1 MIAMDTDSG
10 DSLAVGAG
18 FAAVAVGVAAALI
31 PLRTMLG
38 AANVA
43 LIMVL
48 VVVIAASLG
57 GRIGGAVTAVAASVA
72 FNFFHTKPYLT
83 VRIEHP
89 QDIATVV
96 LILAVGLAVGELGV
110 ARARQSAT
118 RRSHLRSIRSLE
130 QVGALVSSGAPVES
144 VWPAVRDALVSTL
157 SLRSARF
164 DAYVHHPI
172 PVVERDGRVDVTHRR
187 YVGDG
192 FALPDTGAAL
202 NVSSDGEFLG
212 QILLVPDATVGVSR
226 EQRRAAV
233 AIADQFAIVLKRS
246 EKVRSFG

>member
-1 MIAMDTDSG
+1 MTMDTGKG

-18 FAAVAVGVAAALI
+18 FAALSIGTAAALV
-31 PLRTMLG
+31 PLRTTLG
-38 AANVA
+38 AANIA

-48 VVVIAASLG
+48 VVVLAASLG
-57 GRIGGAVTAVAASVA
+57 GRVGGAIAAVAASIS

-83 VRIEHP
+83 VRIDHLR
-89 QDIATVV
+89 DMATVL

-130 QVGALVSSGAPVES
+130 QVGALVSAGGSAES
-144 VWPAVRDALVSTL
+144 VWPAVRDGLVSTL
-157 SLRSARF
+157 GLRSARF
-164 DAYVHHPI
+164 DAYVHHPL
-172 PVVERDGRVDVTHRR
+172 PVVERDGRVDVNHHR

-192 FALPDTGAAL
+192 FALPEAGVAL

-212 QILLVPDATVGVSR
+212 QIVLVPDETVGVSR

-233 AIADQFAIVLKRS
+233 AIADQFAIALKRS
-246 EKVRSFG
+246 ETVRSFG

>member
-1 MIAMDTDSG
+1 MVVDTDSG

-18 FAAVAVGVAAALI
+18 FAALAIGTAAALV
-31 PLRTMLG
+31 PLRTTLG

-48 VVVIAASLG
+48 VVVFAASLG
-57 GRIGGAVTAVAASVA
+57 GRIGGAVAAVAASVS

-83 VRIEHP
+83 VRIDHA
-89 QDIATVV
+89 QDIATVL

-130 QVGALVSSGAPVES
+130 QVGAMVSAGASAEA
-144 VWPAVRDALVSTL
+144 VWPAVCDALVSTL
-157 SLRSARF
+157 GLRSARF
-164 DAYVHHPI
+164 DGHVRHPV
-172 PVVERDGRVDVTHRR
+172 PVVERDGSVDVTTRR

-192 FALPDTGAAL
+192 FALPETGAAL
-202 NVSSDGEFLG
+202 DVSSDGEFLG
-212 QILLVPDATVGVSR
+212 QILLVPDAGVGVSR

-233 AIADQFAIVLKRS
+233 AIADQFASALRRS
-246 EKVRSFG
+246 GEVRSFG

>member
-1 MIAMDTDSG
+1 MAMDTDTG

-18 FAAVAVGVAAALI
+18 FAALAVGTAAALV
-31 PLRTMLG
+31 PLRTTLG
-38 AANVA
+38 AANIA

-48 VVVIAASLG
+48 VVVVAAALG
-57 GRIGGAVTAVAASVA
+57 GRIGGAISAVAAAIA

-83 VRIEHP
+83 VRIDHP
-89 QDIATVV
+89 RDMATVL
-96 LILAVGLAVGELGV
+96 LILAVGVAVGELGV

-130 QVGALVSSGAPVES
+130 EVGALVSAGAPAES
-144 VWPAVRDALVSTL
+144 VWPAVRDALVTTL

-164 DAYVHHPI
+164 DAHVHHPI
-172 PVVERDGRVDVTHRR
+172 PVVERDGRVEVTHRR

-192 FALPDTGAAL
+192 FALPETGAAL

-212 QILLVPDATVGVSR
+212 QIVLLPDSAVGVSR

-233 AIADQFAIVLKRS
+233 AIADQFAIALKKS
-246 EKVRSFG
+246 AEVRSFS

>member
-1 MIAMDTDSG
+1 MDTNKG
-10 DSLAVGAG
+10 DSLAVAAG
-18 FAAVAVGVAAALI
+18 FSALAIGLAAALT
-31 PLRTMLG
+31 PLRSTLG
-38 AANVA
+38 QANVA

-48 VVVIAASLG
+48 LVVVAASAG
-57 GRIGGAVTAVAASVA
+57 GRIGGALTAVAASIS

-83 VRIEHP
+83 VRIDHP
-89 QDIATVV
+89 RDITTVV

-130 QVGALVSSGAPVES
+130 EVGAMVSAGASAEA

-157 SLRSARF
+157 GLRSARF
-164 DAYVHHPI
+164 DRYVHHPLPI
-172 PVVERDGRVDVTHRR
+172 VERDGSVDVTNRR
-187 YVGDG
+187 YVGEG
-192 FALPDTGAAL
+192 FALPETGAAL

-212 QILLVPDATVGVSR
+212 QILLVPDASVGVSR

-233 AIADQFAIVLKRS
+233 AIADQFAIALRRS
-246 EKVRSFG
+246 GEVRSFS